1 MRRGVAAAL
10 VVAMSAPL
18 GAQAQEQATCD
29 ARVRAIAAALDRDA
43 RRDEVWYW
51 GWMTA
56 GLALLGGQAAL
67 AAVTTGNAQKDFI
80 AGAATSL
87 FIPAVLVLQPPIALR
102 DAPLLDA
109 RIAETS
115 LDGKLADPCVVLPRA
130 QEILRRDARE
140 QAFNTAW
147 FAHAFVIGGNI
158 AVGLF
163 LGLAFKD
170 WAGGVK
176 QAVGGSAVGE
186 LQILT
191 IPTTALT
198 ARGLGWGGSF

>member
-1 MRRGVAAAL
+1 MRRLVAAVL

-18 GAQAQEQATCD
+18 TARAQETEHCD
-29 ARVRAIAAALDRDA
+29 ARTHALAAVIDNDA
-43 RRDEVWYW
+43 RRARVWYW

-56 GLALLGGQAAL
+56 GLALLGGQSAL
-67 AAVTTGNAQKDFI
+67 AAVTTGNPQKEFI

-87 FIPAVLVLQPPIALR
+87 FIPTVLLVHPPLVLS

-115 LDGKLADPCVVLPRA
+115 LDGHLADPCVVLPRA
-130 QEILRRDARE
+130 RELLLRDAAD
-140 QAFNTAW
+140 QALSTAW

-163 LGLAFKD
+163 LGIAFKD
-170 WAGGVK
+170 WFGAVK
-176 QAVGGSAVGE
+176 QAVGGSVIGE
-186 LQILT
+186 LQIQTL
-191 IPTTALT
+191 PTSSLS
-198 ARGLGWGGSF
+198 ARGLGWAGSF